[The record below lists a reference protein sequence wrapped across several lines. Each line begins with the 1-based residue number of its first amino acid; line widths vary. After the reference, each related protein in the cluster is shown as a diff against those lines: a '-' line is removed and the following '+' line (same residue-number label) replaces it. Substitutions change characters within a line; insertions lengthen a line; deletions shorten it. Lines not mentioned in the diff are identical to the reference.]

1 MMRSYFSLVSFCW
14 HSSSSD
20 LTEFHPKKTQCHSF
34 LCFIVLIFDASF
46 FLLFS
51 IPLLFDEDG
60 ELKDLNPEGLE
71 TKKHVGRFPKGT
83 HFKNFTAFQPSS
95 LFVSALL
102 LSSTASRR
110 YLQPQPAL
118 LVEKDSIFS

>member
-1 MMRSYFSLVSFCW
+1 MFLSVGTAQAVLSQSFIHRELDAILFW
-14 HSSSSD
+14 Y
-20 LTEFHPKKTQCHSF
+20 
-34 LCFIVLIFDASF
+34 FIVLIFDASF
-46 FLLFS
+46 FLLY
-51 IPLLFDEDG
+51 PLLFDDDG

-102 LSSTASRR
+102 LS
-110 YLQPQPAL
+110 
-118 LVEKDSIFS
+118 

>member
-1 MMRSYFSLVSFCW
+1 MKLFANDEKLLFPCFSLLAQLKRC
-14 HSSSSD
+14 
-20 LTEFHPKKTQCHSF
+20 CHSF
-34 LCFIVLIFDASF
+34 IHRELDAILFWYFIVLIFDASF
-46 FLLFS
+46 FLLY
-51 IPLLFDEDG
+51 PLLFDDDG

-102 LSSTASRR
+102 LS
-110 YLQPQPAL
+110 
-118 LVEKDSIFS
+118 